1 MEILKSYMYISIN
14 PAKNFYDN
22 FFIHFFHIQDVPYP
36 PPLSRVMEENLKLKN
51 IQRERFLV
59 LNYADEFDESLQ
71 QLTIWL
77 QNGKL
82 KTMET
87 IIHGIENTGIAF
99 VDMMSG
105 SNIGKQIVKI

>member
-14 PAKNFYDN
+14 PAKKFYDN
-22 FFIHFFHIQDVPYP
+22 FLIHFFHIQDVPYP

>member
-1 MEILKSYMYISIN
+1 
-14 PAKNFYDN
+14 
-22 FFIHFFHIQDVPYP
+22 
-36 PPLSRVMEENLKLKN
+36 MEENLKLKN

-82 KTMET
+82 KTVET
-87 IIHGIENTGIAF
+87 IVHGIENTGIAF

-105 SNIGKQIVKI
+105 SNIGKQIVKIW